1 MTTTIETN
9 IDLPTLN
16 LTKEKVKNDLRK
28 GVVQVAYVKLDGTLN
43 SRRATLN
50 FNLIPAKDHPKGDEV
65 VTPSAKNEGY
75 VNYYDLEKG
84 EWRKFHLHRL
94 KEIHI
99 LFEINQISE
108 VYEYHTLR
116 FKKLTYEAVKQK
128 AAEYFE
134 QHKRLTTLHL
144 KKVLREAGYWAV
156 QRRVSELMQ
165 ELATYEADWKFS
177 WEFNDQEGEAFRVYY
192 REVEF

>member
-1 MTTTIETN
+1 MTTTVETN

-16 LTKEKVKNDLRK
+16 LTKEEVKQDLRK
-28 GVVQVAYVKLDGTLN
+28 GIVQIAYVKLDGTLN
-43 SRRATLN
+43 NRRATLN
-50 FNLIPAKDHPKGDEV
+50 FSLIPAKDHPKGDEEV
-65 VTPSAKNEGY
+65 IPSAKNEGY

-84 EWRKFHLHRL
+84 EWRKFHMHRL

-99 LFEINQISE
+99 LFELNPVSE

-134 QHKRLTTLHL
+134 QHKILTTLHL
-144 KKVLREAGYWAV
+144 KKALREAGYWAV
-156 QRRVSELMQ
+156 QARVSELMQ
-165 ELATYEADWKFS
+165 ELATCEADWTFS
-177 WEFNDQEGEAFRVYY
+177 EQEGEAFRLYY
-192 REVEF
+192 QEVEF

>member
-1 MTTTIETN
+1 MTTTVETN

-16 LTKEKVKNDLRK
+16 LTKEEVKQDLRK
-28 GVVQVAYVKLDGTLN
+28 GIVQIAYVKLDGTLN
-43 SRRATLN
+43 NRRATLN
-50 FNLIPAKDHPKGDEV
+50 FSLIPAKDHPKGDEEV
-65 VTPSAKNEGY
+65 IPSAKNEGY

-84 EWRKFHLHRL
+84 EWRKFHMHRL

-99 LFEINQISE
+99 LFELNPVSE

-134 QHKRLTTLHL
+134 QHKIMTTLHL
-144 KKVLREAGYWAV
+144 KKALREAGYWAV
-156 QRRVSELMQ
+156 QARVSELMQ
-165 ELATYEADWKFS
+165 ELATCEADWKFS
-177 WEFNDQEGEAFRVYY
+177 EQEGEAFRLYY
-192 REVEF
+192 QEVEF

>member
-1 MTTTIETN
+1 MTTTVETN

-16 LTKEKVKNDLRK
+16 LTKEEVKQDLRK
-28 GVVQVAYVKLDGTLN
+28 GIVQIAYVKLDGTLN
-43 SRRATLN
+43 NRRATLN
-50 FNLIPAKDHPKGDEV
+50 FSLIPAKDHPKGDEEV
-65 VTPSAKNEGY
+65 IPSAKNEGY

-84 EWRKFHLHRL
+84 EWRKFHMHRL

-99 LFEINQISE
+99 LFELNPVSE

-134 QHKRLTTLHL
+134 QHKILTTLHL
-144 KKVLREAGYWAV
+144 KKALREAGYWAV
-156 QRRVSELMQ
+156 QARVSELMQ
-165 ELATYEADWKFS
+165 ELATCEADWKFS
-177 WEFNDQEGEAFRVYY
+177 EQEGEAFRLYY
-192 REVEF
+192 QEVEF